1 MEKMRRRSYLLLFV
15 ILMTLLMLPG
25 CSGSSV
31 RTNYAFIPAQNPQP
45 GDYEALI
52 QDMNSFGINTM
63 NLIATSRSS
72 DENLMISPAS
82 LSMALA
88 MVSNGASGETRDQ
101 INALINTGR
110 LLPQE
115 LSQKYNQII
124 SGLYRRE
131 NPQIYIANSLWVD
144 DGYTLKDDFVKLAKT
159 YFDADTI
166 SLDLAESQAVKRI
179 NSWISDKTKGF
190 IKDTLSNIDSNTAT
204 VLVNTLYFKGNWV
217 DTFSKGKT
225 QKEDFTLTNGEVIQ
239 VDMMNRTDDMAYYEA
254 EDLSAVRLFY
264 KGGASM
270 LFIRPEGSI
279 DELLDS
285 FTADSFNEIIEGL
298 TEYEVTLKLPK
309 FGFKSKNTVS
319 DSLKALGMTKAF
331 TDDADFSA
339 LIDPSQTKL
348 LISNVIHDTRIELD
362 EEGTT
367 AAAATVVEFT
377 ATAAM
382 PPAPEE
388 KKDFFLDKPFVFA
401 IMDNDSGAVLF
412 LGIVENPNAE

>member
-1 MEKMRRRSYLLLFV
+1 MKRRGNLLHFLMIIALLL
-15 ILMTLLMLPG
+15 LTG
-25 CSGSSV
+25 CSGSGV
-31 RTNYAFIPAQNPQP
+31 RSNYAFVPA
-45 GDYEALI
+45 GDSQIDGNEGLI
-52 QDMNSFGINTM
+52 RDMNSFGINAM
-63 NLIATSRSS
+63 NLIAASRSG

-101 INALINTGR
+101 INALINTEG
-110 LLPQE
+110 LLPQA

-124 SGLYRRE
+124 SRLYQRQKL
-131 NPQIYIANSLWVD
+131 QIFIAHSLWVD
-144 DGYTLKDDFVKLAKT
+144 DDYSLKEDFVKLAKT
-159 YFDADTI
+159 YFDADTV
-166 SLDLAESQAVKRI
+166 SLDLAGSQAVKRI
-179 NSWISDKTKGF
+179 NNWISDKTKGF
-190 IKDTLSNIDSNTAT
+190 IKNTLSHLDSNSAT

-217 DTFSKGKT
+217 DSFSKSKT
-225 QKEDFTLTNGEVIQ
+225 QKEDFTLSSGEVIQ
-239 VDMMNRTDDMAYYEA
+239 VDMMNRADDMAYCEA
-254 EDLSAVRLFY
+254 EGLSAVRLFY
-264 KGGASM
+264 KDGASM

-279 DELLDS
+279 SELLDS
-285 FTADSFNEIIEGL
+285 LTADTFNRIIAGL
-298 TEYEVTLKLPK
+298 EDYEVTLKLPK
-309 FGFKSKNTVS
+309 FAFKSKNAMT

-348 LISNVIHDTRIELD
+348 LISNVIHDCRIELD

-377 ATAAM
+377 ATSAA
-382 PPAPEE
+382 PPAPKE

-401 IMDNDSGAVLF
+401 IMDNETGAVLF